1 MCIPLIRKA
10 KKGYWKIRDN
20 KDYWVLQYWL
30 GSLNRGDGLRGVSQA
45 EYEGSFRGSQ
55 RKSLEQ
61 SFSEISIDTK
71 LTAGQIETIKGND
84 KLDPSVVDDEQVL
97 GDKKSFDQMVS
108 DYDEKLGS
116 QIDDGHRSE
125 KKKKVGD
132 VSGLEDDSGI
142 ERLFDIDLVDCS
154 EQDSLDDEKRS
165 DISDPIAVIGNSN
178 SLLKATLQIEVE
190 TMQETKPAPLKDPNP
205 KSSSSNQPQLLSP
218 CSVKPDKPD
227 KFHPSIVILEN
238 EPFYLEP
245 NFLEWTFID
254 SPSNFPTPQPPSPYQ
269 PQTLILNDKNQ
280 DFIGQSQT
288 QQTQL
293 NGYGTLLQKDTGQ
306 DLYTGY
312 WQNGL
317 KHGKTFII
325 AI

>member
-1 MCIPLIRKA
+1 
-10 KKGYWKIRDN
+10 
-20 KDYWVLQYWL
+20 LQYWL
-30 GSLNRGDGLRGVSQA
+30 GNLNRGDGLRGISQA
-45 EYEGSFRGSQ
+45 EYQGFFKGSQ

-71 LTAGQIETIKGND
+71 LTEGQIETTRDNV
-84 KLDPSVVDDEQVL
+84 KLVPSVADDDQVL

-108 DYDEKLGS
+108 DYDSGLNSE
-116 QIDDGHRSE
+116 IDDGPKSE

-154 EQDSLDDEKRS
+154 EQHSLDNPKS
-165 DISDPIAVIGNSN
+165 LDISDLTAVMGNPN
-178 SLLKATLQIEVE
+178 SLTKATLQIEVE
-190 TMQETKPAPLKDPNP
+190 TMQETQPPPLKDPNP
-205 KSSSSNQPQLLSP
+205 KSSSFNQPQLIKPL
-218 CSVKPDKPD
+218 SVKPDI
-227 KFHPSIVILEN
+227 FHPSIVILEN
-238 EPFYLEP
+238 EPFYLEQKFP
-245 NFLEWTFID
+245 EWTFID
-254 SPSNFPTPQPPSPYQ
+254 SPSNFPSPQPPSPYQ

-306 DLYTGY
+306 DLYSGY

-317 KHGKTFII
+317 KHGKPFLI